1 MRCLWLPAGVALLI
15 GSTLGSASAAVA
27 PNTQGH
33 APMLVDRIPADI
45 WPGQRAVRPTDYPD
59 EQRSLRADTV
69 QFLKGRFHV
78 IKDRLFVIPPYQ
90 GTLLTGAKFQLG
102 GPSQFQDIGSV
113 CIINDR
119 IGVRVAPDAL
129 TGDPQGKTLLTV
141 GVTQSGEKIYT
152 AVALHYVPDSKDELI
167 GYFQL
172 KPLIKDPTK
181 GL

>member
-15 GSTLGSASAAVA
+15 GLALGSASAAVA
-27 PNTQGH
+27 PNTQEH
-33 APMLVDRIPADI
+33 APMLVDRFPPNI
-45 WPGQRAVRPTDYPD
+45 WPGERAIGSAEYLD
-59 EQRSLRADTV
+59 EQRSLRADV
-69 QFLKGRFHV
+69 AHFLKGRFRV
-78 IKDRLFVIPPYQ
+78 TMDRLFVIPPYQ
-90 GTLLTGAKFQLG
+90 GTLLTGAKFQFG
-102 GPSQFQDIGSV
+102 GPSQFQKIDSV

-119 IGVRVAPDAL
+119 IGIRIAPDAL

-152 AVALHYVPDSKDELI
+152 AVALHYIPDSKDELI

-172 KPLIKDPTK
+172 EPLINDPAK